1 MTTRKTIF
9 YVKSNGPVP
18 PCPFCHA
25 DLSYRDSRRRVSKLE
40 GGAKRWL
47 IIRRFC
53 CGSCKALHTELPD
66 CLAPYKHYQTE
77 IISGVID
84 GVITQDDLES
94 EDYPC
99 LDTMRLWL
107 AWFTQNLER
116 MEGLLHK
123 ALYEISG
130 NIQELQHPSG
140 SLLEKLRRTTLNWLE
155 QALRTIYNSG
165 GFLVPVRR

>member
-1 MTTRKTIF
+1 M
-9 YVKSNGPVP
+9 
-18 PCPFCHA
+18 
-25 DLSYRDSRRRVSKLE
+25 
-40 GGAKRWL
+40 
-47 IIRRFC
+47 
-53 CGSCKALHTELPD
+53 
-66 CLAPYKHYQTE
+66 
-77 IISGVID
+77 
-84 GVITQDDLES
+84 ITQDDLES

-116 MEGLLHK
+116 MEGLFHK

-140 SLLEKLRRTTLNWLE
+140 SLLEKLHRITPNWLE

>member
-1 MTTRKTIF
+1 M
-9 YVKSNGPVP
+9 P
-18 PCPFCHA
+18 PCPFCRA

-40 GGAKRWL
+40 GGVKRWL
-47 IIRRFC
+47 VIRRFRC
-53 CGSCKALHTELPD
+53 RSCQTLHTELPD

-77 IISGVID
+77 IISGVVD

-123 ALYEISG
+123 ALYEVSG
-130 NIQELQHPSG
+130 NIQELQYPSG
-140 SLLEKLRRTTLNWLE
+140 SLLEKLRRTTSNWLE
-155 QALRTIYNSG
+155 QVLRTIYNSG